1 MFNFPPSCHLVKV
14 TFTSKSSEAAFKYAQ
29 EIRSLLI
36 SQLPPHFELHP
47 VIPCGHAKIK
57 DHYRFQCLIKGETTR
72 PITEIL
78 KPIPRNPHVQLLVDV
93 DPLSTFF

>member
-1 MFNFPPSCHLVKV
+1 
-14 TFTSKSSEAAFKYAQ
+14 EAAFKYAQ

-47 VIPCGHAKIK
+47 VIPCGYAKIK